1 METHP
6 VLAAHSLVARRL
18 LRVAI
23 GLTAALWMVAPGPP
37 AAVAGTAA
45 PRPAVAADQE
55 ALRALFGSE
64 NRVIR
69 TREPVVAVTFN
80 AAWNDAGLHR
90 VLGDLACQHA
100 PATFFLTGDF
110 AHRYPGAVRRIV
122 TAGHGLGNHSY
133 SHPYFKDLTAAG
145 RRREVLAADRALRA
159 AGAGE
164 ALTPFFR
171 FPYSE
176 TNFAQIREVNGL
188 GFADIEF
195 TTDTNGWQGTEGGM
209 TVDRAVRRALQALR
223 PGAVL
228 QMHVGASEGR
238 TEVIDAE
245 ALPRIL
251 DAITARG
258 YRVIDLR
265 TLLTSPSAPG
275 EVIDTARRTG
285 RGRYAAVTRSAT
297 MPSTSSSD
305 NYFDLQGRT
314 ERLEDV
320 QEHCAPLQVRAA
332 PKAPARGGRTVEI
345 AERGI
350 RGGVAAEPVEP
361 RSVRPVLDHHTPRI
375 RAQSWS

>member
-1 METHP
+1 METHS
-6 VLAAHSLVARRL
+6 VFAAHPLVARSL

-23 GLTAALWMVAPGPP
+23 GLSAALWMVVPRPP
-37 AAVAGTAA
+37 AAIAGTAA
-45 PRPAVAADQE
+45 PRPAAAADQ
-55 ALRALFGSE
+55 AGLRALFGSE

-80 AAWNDAGLHR
+80 AAWNDAGLNR
-90 VLGDLACQHA
+90 VLGELARRHA

-110 AHRYPGAVRRIV
+110 AHRYPEAVRRIA

-159 AGAGE
+159 AGAGG

-176 TNFAQIREVNGL
+176 TSPAQIREANGL

-195 TTDTNGWQGTEGGM
+195 TTDTNGWKGTEGGM

-258 YRVIDLR
+258 YRVVDLR
-265 TLLTSPSAPG
+265 SLLTSPSAPG
-275 EVIDTARRTG
+275 KVVDK
-285 RGRYAAVTRSAT
+285 
-297 MPSTSSSD
+297 
-305 NYFDLQGRT
+305 
-314 ERLEDV
+314 
-320 QEHCAPLQVRAA
+320 A
-332 PKAPARGGRTVEI
+332 PKCNR
-345 AERGI
+345 
-350 RGGVAAEPVEP
+350 
-361 RSVRPVLDHHTPRI
+361 
-375 RAQSWS
+375 